1 MPYFS
6 SFWKKH
12 YPTIKSCCTFYP
24 LQDNAVHEPEFHR
37 FIDFIDTAWMM
48 NEELKWVG
56 WDLEGWYIWID
67 PGGLVYRFA
76 ALKRNDAGKKQE
88 ARYGKLRL
96 NNDGSQSNVP
106 VPAGAANRSKYFYE
120 WELEQLSH
128 CGFCPSGSTDGVEN
142 KGGMLSTPEEKGERE
157 KQVIP
162 SWQEYAGGGG
172 GYEPWSPGDVINK
185 GVADPGGIIDTSVV
199 APPNIPGGDFGGG
212 GDQYVPEIPYGP
224 APGPTGG
231 GGEQQPIAPEP
242 TNPVISKGVTD
253 KPAIDT
259 DPVIYSPAVPKKYGK
274 FKEHNESVDDF
285 LIRDLEPECARKK
298 NINDILDSYSTYKNL
313 IAQEKY
319 DEGLKFVVDF
329 FEMDKIIDQRK
340 VNYDISKDMRRSKY
354 FGSVQYGDGTRGI
367 QCTRGDLFHRT
378 ESFEE
383 YLNLVYAIIHE
394 NIHEWQKQILHSTD
408 HTENEVVAHFF
419 NLFPSEFMYWRKINF
434 PSSKSL
440 CIDFVDLSKKYMDF
454 YTEQFNK
461 HYGRLDPTKLER
473 KKLEQYEKFKR
484 QVDFQ

>member
-142 KGGMLSTPEEKGERE
+142 KGGMASTPKEKGEQE

-162 SWQEYAGGGG
+162 SWQEYAGG
-172 GYEPWSPGDVINK
+172 D
-185 GVADPGGIIDTSVV
+185 GITDTQYGPPP
-199 APPNIPGGDFGGG
+199 APDYGNPRQYIPDIP
-212 GDQYVPEIPYGP
+212 YVPPIPMTPGAPTPEQMDPWPVPPTAQPP
-224 APGPTGG
+224 A
-231 GGEQQPIAPEP
+231 E
-242 TNPVISKGVTD
+242 VISKMAAD
-253 KPAIDT
+253 KPAVDT
-259 DPVIYSPAVPKKYGK
+259 DPVINSPAVPWERRKIKYLVQPD
-274 FKEHNESVDDF
+274 EDF
-285 LIRDLEPECARKK
+285 DYYNPEPGNTSGEETLEDIIRD
-298 NINDILDSYSTYKNL
+298 INKQKPGYEISGKEIAKRNANLGLASKVVDKLVKRTNGIEIVYTWGGGLLIKGVKNL
-313 IAQEKY
+313 T
-319 DEGLKFVVDF
+319 LPNHTVV
-329 FEMDKIIDQRK
+329 K
-340 VNYDISKDMRRSKY
+340 V
-354 FGSVQYGDGTRGI
+354 T
-367 QCTRGDLFHRT
+367 
-378 ESFEE
+378 
-383 YLNLVYAIIHE
+383 
-394 NIHEWQKQILHSTD
+394 
-408 HTENEVVAHFF
+408 EVVMKRDGSRA
-419 NLFPSEFMYWRKINF
+419 L
-434 PSSKSL
+434 
-440 CIDFVDLSKKYMDF
+440 
-454 YTEQFNK
+454 Q
-461 HYGRLDPTKLER
+461 LEASGA
-473 KKLEQYEKFKR
+473 LETVK
-484 QVDFQ
+484 